1 MHTLFDPAVTEKI
14 LQRVEALTPEAD
26 RKWGKMT
33 VDQMVAHCVKG
44 LEMAIGIIKPKRV
57 FIGRILGPMIRRKY
71 SDESE
76 FGHHSPTSDELRITT
91 PQNFEEEKKKLI
103 ALLKQFSS
111 AGEKGATNH
120 PHPFFGK
127 LSPAEWGIGM
137 YKHLDHH
144 LRQFG
149 V

>member
-1 MHTLFDPAVTEKI
+1 MFTLFDPASTEKMLLRI
-14 LQRVEALTPEAD
+14 ESITPEAA
-26 RKWGKMT
+26 RQWGKMT
-33 VDQMVAHCVKG
+33 VDQMLAHCAKG

-57 FIGRILGPMIRRKY
+57 FIGRILGPLIRKKY
-71 SDESE
+71 SDESP
-76 FGHHSPTSDELRITT
+76 FGQHSPTSDELRMTV
-91 PQNFEEEKKKLI
+91 PQNFDQEKQRLI
-103 ALLKQFSS
+103 SLLKQFSS

-127 LSPAEWGIGM
+127 LTPAEWGIGM

-149 V
+149 G